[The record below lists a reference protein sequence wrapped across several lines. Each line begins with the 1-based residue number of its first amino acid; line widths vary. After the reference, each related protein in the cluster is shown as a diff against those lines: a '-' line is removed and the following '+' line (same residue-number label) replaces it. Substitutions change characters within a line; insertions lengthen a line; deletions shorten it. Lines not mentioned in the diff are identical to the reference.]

1 MKACERKMH
10 SKAGLKKGRGWTE
23 SLINR
28 FLPEPC
34 EIKPNPYY
42 DSAPPMLL
50 YSLDRVLTIE
60 SSEEFKAEKEK
71 ADRRKQAGTKAAAT
85 KVSKLVEEM
94 KTVELHLP
102 TLTKE
107 ELVAK
112 LRPRYPRAN
121 FTNTFFVNYLRHC
134 LTPYEDQLE
143 KNTGKVGVDEAYAV
157 LKNRILDAI
166 QEQYPWLAEACQRQQ
181 RRLLE
186 LRKT

>member
-1 MKACERKMH
+1 MDTCERRMH

-71 ADRRKQAGTKAAAT
+71 ADKRK
-85 KVSKLVEEM
+85 
-94 KTVELHLP
+94 
-102 TLTKE
+102 
-107 ELVAK
+107 
-112 LRPRYPRAN
+112 
-121 FTNTFFVNYLRHC
+121 
-134 LTPYEDQLE
+134 
-143 KNTGKVGVDEAYAV
+143 
-157 LKNRILDAI
+157 
-166 QEQYPWLAEACQRQQ
+166 
-181 RRLLE
+181 
-186 LRKT
+186 